1 MRAVSWKEGRVL
13 SIYAGKGV
21 FFLAQMLD
29 APYLAVFNKYGKSH
43 DWGAEE
49 ITREN
54 VLFVKAVTRQ
64 FIKQSALAIVKMKP
78 VEGVQ
83 IPLRWIASHSGSR
96 FVTLFP
102 GSPNETRLIS
112 AEDRPGGKLVEKS
125 LTHPFTTVVVDP
137 EMSLTDNAVID
148 GYELTTIDLFPNLN
162 ERVYLCSL
170 LKRNVD
176 PAKNIKFDREI
187 PVEYLDFVKIY
198 AAKIDDITQYRL
210 D

>member
-1 MRAVSWKEGRVL
+1 M
-13 SIYAGKGV
+13 
-21 FFLAQMLD
+21 
-29 APYLAVFNKYGKSH
+29 
-43 DWGAEE
+43 
-49 ITREN
+49 
-54 VLFVKAVTRQ
+54 
-64 FIKQSALAIVKMKP
+64 
-78 VEGVQ
+78 
-83 IPLRWIASHSGSR
+83 
-96 FVTLFP
+96 
-102 GSPNETRLIS
+102 
-112 AEDRPGGKLVEKS
+112 EKS

-176 PAKNIKFDREI
+176 PAKDIKFDREI